1 MEGDLILQIRSRR
14 KAWTADELAE
24 VLSISRKHILRMAKA
39 QRMPSYRIG
48 GSVRFDPS
56 ATSNWLESRSVG

>member
-1 MEGDLILQIRSRR
+1 MEGDLILHIRSRR

-56 ATSNWLESRSVG
+56 ATATWLESRSVG